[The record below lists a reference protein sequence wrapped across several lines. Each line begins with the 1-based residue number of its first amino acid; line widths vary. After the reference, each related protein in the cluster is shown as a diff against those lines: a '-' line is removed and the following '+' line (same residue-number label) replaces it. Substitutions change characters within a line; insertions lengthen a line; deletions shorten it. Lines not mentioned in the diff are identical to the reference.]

1 MTPDFEI
8 YYQSIRG
15 VQKVCVWGGGG
26 KLWLWHSRLG
36 CDSTHLHSL
45 SESCFASWLLC
56 FWFIFLLNAYLDLSL
71 AIAVFWGVKSQD
83 GRVLFSSFSVILLPK
98 KMKTGFCFFQK
109 CSPRMHMKR
118 KNYPGILKKF
128 FVENKFN
135 SLFYPWTLKLFIF
148 LWKSETERDFPSATL
163 SPKAWNSQSWV
174 GPGSGLQHGTQ
185 SMSPTW
191 RTQSDDLSLLLC
203 RVCISKKLEWAAE
216 AGLQSRH
223 SIWDVDTP
231 RCSAKHHQL
240 LLLKSPNI

>member
-1 MTPDFEI
+1 MTPDLEI
-8 YYQSIRG
+8 YYQSTRG
-15 VQKVCVWGGGG
+15 VQKVCVWEGGGNV
-26 KLWLWHSRLG
+26 WLWHSRLG

-45 SESCFASWLLC
+45 SECCFASWLLC

-71 AIAVFWGVKSQD
+71 AIAVFWGVKSED
-83 GRVLFSSFSVILLPK
+83 GRLLFVIFLCHSPSQEDENR
-98 KMKTGFCFFQK
+98 FCFFQK

-118 KNYPGILKKF
+118 KNYPGILKNF
-128 FVENKFN
+128 FDENKFN
-135 SLFYPWTLKLFIF
+135 SLFYPWTLKLIF

-163 SPKAWNSQSWV
+163 SPKACNSQSWV

-231 RCSAKHHQL
+231 RCSAKYHQL